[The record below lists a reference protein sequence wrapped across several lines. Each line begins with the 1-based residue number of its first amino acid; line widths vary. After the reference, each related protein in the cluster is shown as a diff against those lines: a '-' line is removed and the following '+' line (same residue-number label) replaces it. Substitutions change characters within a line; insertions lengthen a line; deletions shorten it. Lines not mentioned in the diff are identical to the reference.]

1 MNLYA
6 ELEARGFI
14 ENATSEEIP
23 KLLEREKIACYIG
36 FDPTA
41 PSFHAGNL
49 IPLMGLAHFQRAG
62 HRAIAVMGG
71 ATGMIGDPS
80 GKSKE
85 RNLLDPNALAGNVA
99 SLKKQFERFLDFGE
113 GNAVLVNNADW
124 LGAFGFIEFLRDV
137 GKHFRLGEMLAKESV
152 KSRLA
157 GETGISYT
165 EFSYMLLQAY
175 DFLHLHDTH
184 GCVLQA
190 GGSDQWGNITA
201 GIDLIRKLRGKQ
213 AYGIVF
219 PLLVDSSGQKLGKT
233 SDGERIWLD
242 PTLTS
247 PYRFYQHWIN
257 ASDADA
263 IRFLKMFTF
272 VPLPEIAEIER
283 ELAAAPE
290 RRAAQK
296 RLAEETTRLVHG
308 DEALRAAVRAS
319 EIFFGGTIEGVDE
332 QTLADVFADVPS
344 AVLPSARLAGGLGI
358 VDLLVG
364 SGLST
369 GKGAAR
375 RLIEGGGVYL
385 NNVRV
390 ESPDRSVTPND
401 LAAGSTLVLRQGK
414 KNYRLVRFED

>member
-1 MNLYA
+1 
-6 ELEARGFI
+6 
-14 ENATSEEIP
+14 
-23 KLLEREKIACYIG
+23 
-36 FDPTA
+36 
-41 PSFHAGNL
+41 
-49 IPLMGLAHFQRAG
+49 
-62 HRAIAVMGG
+62 MGG

-85 RNLLDPNALAGNVA
+85 RNLLDPATLERNIAAQ
-99 SLKKQFERFLDFGE
+99 KKQLARFFESGSE
-113 GNAVLVNNADW
+113 GSPVLNNADW
-124 LGAFGFIEFLRDV
+124 LGKFGYIEFLRDV
-137 GKHFRLGEMLAKESV
+137 GKHFRLGEMLGKESV
-152 KSRLA
+152 RSRLSSDA
-157 GETGISYT
+157 GISYT

-175 DFLHLHDTH
+175 DFLHLFETR

-219 PLLVDSSGQKLGKT
+219 PLLLDSSGQKLGKT

-242 PTLTS
+242 AELTP

-263 IRFLKMFTF
+263 IRFLRLFTF
-272 VPLPEIAEIER
+272 VPLEEIDGLEKAMR
-283 ELAAAPE
+283 DSPE
-290 RRAAQK
+290 RRAPQK

-308 DEALRAAVRAS
+308 EEALRAALRAS
-319 EIFFGGTIEGVDE
+319 EIVFGGEVTGVDE
-332 QTLADVFADVPS
+332 KTLSEIFSDVPS
-344 AVLPSARLAGGLGI
+344 AELPRARIEAGIGI
-358 VDLLVG
+358 VDLLVEG
-364 SGLST
+364 GLSA

-390 ESPDRSVTPND
+390 ESSDRIVTKDD
-401 LAAGSTLVLRQGK
+401 LVAGASLVLRQGK
-414 KNYRLVRFED
+414 KNYRLVRFTG